1 MHQIVQNLDPNVLF
15 SNIDI
20 DQQTLDNIESV
31 LNVGSLAS
39 KFSDD
44 DNEAARMADL
54 QKQIERMK

>member
-1 MHQIVQNLDPNVLF
+1 LQQIAQNLDPNVLF
-15 SNIDI
+15 SNIDF

-54 QKQIERMK
+54 